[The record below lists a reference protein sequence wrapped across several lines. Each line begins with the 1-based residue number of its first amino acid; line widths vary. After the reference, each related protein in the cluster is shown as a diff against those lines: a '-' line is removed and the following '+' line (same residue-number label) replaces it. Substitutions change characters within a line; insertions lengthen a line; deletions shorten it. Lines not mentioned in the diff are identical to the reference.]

1 MLQQPESYKF
11 ILGARNTDSTQAA
24 YDGLPF
30 DKEKNTITV
39 LPLDLSD
46 LKSVQLFA
54 QEAMS
59 ALGSH
64 RLDCLFLNAG
74 TLDSGDG
81 PGPNGSQW
89 CEGYVV
95 NHLGKAR
102 VMVIRFLGGN

>member
-1 MLQQPESYKF
+1 MLQQPEPYKF
-11 ILGARNTDSTQAA
+11 ILGARNTEGTQAA
-24 YDGLPF
+24 YDDLPF

-39 LPLDLSD
+39 LPLDLSN
-46 LKSVQLFA
+46 LKGVQLFA
-54 QEAMS
+54 QEALS
-59 ALGSH
+59 ALGSN
-64 RLDCLFLNAG
+64 RLDYLFLNAG

-102 VMVIRFLGGN
+102 VMELGDN